1 MKIVLT
7 EVVVEALKDTPLPVQ
22 RAFDKQLRLLA
33 ANLHHPS
40 LRAKKYDESDDR
52 WQARVNQNWRFY
64 FRIVDGTYRILKLI
78 PHPKK

>member
-7 EVVVEALKDTPLPVQ
+7 DVVVEALKDAPLPVQ

-40 LRAKKYDESDDR
+40 LRAKKYDKSDDR
-52 WQARVNQNWRFY
+52 WQARVDKNWRFY
-64 FRIVDGTYRILKLI
+64 FRIVDDTYRILKLI
-78 PHPKK
+78 AHPKK